1 MPSHGEQYDQETCP
15 GGKMRKKMIC
25 CAVFLCLFLAAFA
38 SALGYIGK
46 SVRIM
51 GMGEELAGV
60 MRDQYTDIYRNP
72 AYLSLVK
79 RVRVFGQNNLV
90 GRTELR
96 IAPQITNKETG
107 LIGIVL
113 PIPDFGKLALV
124 GELKPSTSEKHP
136 GKIEHQDYSSLYRIS
151 TYSENLYTK
160 ESIVNFKA
168 IYSRRLSPSLLAGV
182 DFVYLKNYHRLDS
195 EIYSSMIDRSRAT
208 DELLRDE
215 RYEKVSNSDDSPDA
229 QRASLG
235 LLFDS
240 WKRSTLDFTLY
251 YENSNYVKEAYNR
264 KQSEGIWFSPDTFQ
278 YHGLNYSTSSGP
290 VENKAFGLDV
300 NWKRDLSKRTILS
313 LLFGGRYE
321 TNKYSWSEQGR
332 DTYHQSSDRH
342 TLSENYSS
350 MKNDDESFGLMLGV
364 GCETRFTFKIL
375 DVGDVLANDLDGA
388 CTLAV
393 ACKGYWDQDKLDHYR
408 WSANSS
414 ISMVGDSVSKSTAGF
429 EEARLRKTNNS
440 YRVGIPI
447 GMEFV
452 LEKAVKIR
460 LGGEFV
466 IKRDE
471 TESGSS
477 TWSKGYFYQGLGLS
491 YQDQIYLDVY
501 SKEPMSHM
509 GNWMARVE
517 YRF

>member
-1 MPSHGEQYDQETCP
+1 
-15 GGKMRKKMIC
+15 MRKKLIC
-25 CAVFLCLFLAAFA
+25 CALLLCFSLAAST

-46 SVRIM
+46 SIRIM

-60 MRDQYTDIYRNP
+60 VRDEYTDIYRNP

-107 LIGIVL
+107 LVGVVL
-113 PIPDFGKLALV
+113 PLPDFGNLALV
-124 GELKPSTSEKHP
+124 GELKPSTGEDHP
-136 GKIEHQDYSSLYRIS
+136 STVVYRDYSDRHRID
-151 TYSENLYTK
+151 TYSKNVYTK

-195 EIYSSMIDRSRAT
+195 EMYSSTIERSTAS
-208 DELLRDE
+208 DELLRDDSDE
-215 RYEKVSNSDDSPDA
+215 EIRNSDDSPDA
-229 QRASLG
+229 QRATLG
-235 LLFDS
+235 LLFES

-251 YENSNYVKEAYNR
+251 YENSHYVREASLGWQTDDR
-264 KQSEGIWFSPDTFQ
+264 WFAPDTFQ
-278 YHGLNYSTSSGP
+278 NSRLNYRASSGP
-290 VENKAFGLDV
+290 VENRALGLDV
-300 NWKRDLSKRTILS
+300 NWKRDLSKKTILS

-321 TNKYSWSEQGR
+321 TSKSTWSEQGR
-332 DTYHQSSDRH
+332 DTSYHSPDRYS
-342 TLSENYSS
+342 LSENHSS
-350 MKNDDESFGLMLGV
+350 IKNDDEGFSLMLGI
-364 GCETRFTFKIL
+364 GCETRFAFKIL
-375 DVGDVLANDLDGA
+375 DIGDVLANDLDGA
-388 CTLAV
+388 CTLGV
-393 ACKGYWDQDKLDHYR
+393 ACKGYWDQDELDHYR
-408 WSANSS
+408 WSAKSS
-414 ISMVGDSVSKSTAGF
+414 ISMVGDSVTRSTESF
-429 EEARLRKTNNS
+429 EEARVRKTINS
-440 YRVGIPI
+440 YRLSIPI
-447 GMEFV
+447 GLEFV

-466 IKRDE
+466 IKRIE

-477 TWSKGYFYQGLGLS
+477 TWSKAYHSQGFGLS
-491 YQDQIYLDVY
+491 YHDQIYLDVY

-509 GNWMARVE
+509 GNWTARVE